1 MTLRDKILGIALV
14 VMLTVVTVVITTS
27 TFHSY
32 RQYEDA
38 LQSRSMAI
46 GKSLAIQFERLLQLG
61 LNVSDIIGFEEQC
74 QEVVEHY
81 PGIDVAM
88 VVDRDSLI
96 LFHNDRTMMGR
107 RYDVD
112 FAGLSGKEEFVEVS
126 EDGGIRNCA
135 VILVGTPQQ
144 EQIARIVISYPPE
157 FVGAKLKQMLMVDI
171 GVALLVMLMGLSA
184 LYFALKRHVIR
195 PLGALTG
202 TVAKLRETPNDL
214 TRRAYARDRDELGQ
228 LATAFNGL
236 MDELQQT
243 TVSKA
248 ELEDVLQELQRIS
261 DELFVQKERLEVTLN
276 SVEDAVISADSGM
289 LVTYLNPSAERILAC
304 SAHIAIGRP
313 VHDFVRLI
321 HVSTGEFLPLSFE
334 EVFGTGATDVD
345 DSDLELLRDGSNI
358 AVTYTAAPMH
368 TSEGQLMGGVLTLRD
383 VTAERRM
390 AQRLSWEATHDHLTG
405 LINRR
410 EFAVRLE
417 NAVLVSKSSHLT
429 HAVCFMDLDRFK
441 IINDSAGHAAG
452 DEFLKSMTQLFRSR
466 IRATDHLARLG
477 GDEFALLLEG
487 CPSERARAVL
497 DDLIAAVDDFRF
509 EFNGK
514 IFTAGI
520 SIGLVMVN
528 GEYDCDEILHMAD
541 TACYHA
547 KEQGGN
553 RVSVF
558 QIGDRELTT
567 RRLELSWVERIN
579 SALREDE
586 FILYQQ
592 TYLALNPEKGQRRH
606 MEVLLRMLDEN
617 GEPITP
623 GRFLPAAE
631 RHNLMPQIDRM
642 VIRKV
647 ISGYHELAARE
658 PGRPLTCSINLSG
671 ASLNSGDLYPFVE
684 ELIRKYDLPPAA
696 ICFEITE
703 TTAINNLRNASAFI
717 AKCKTQGIMFALD
730 DFGTGTSSF
739 GYLKKLQVDML
750 KIDGEFVRNMALDA
764 IDRAMTETMNHI
776 GKLMGLQTVAEYAE
790 NETIIRLLRSMGVD
804 FAQGYGVCMPKPLF
818 ESEGK

>member
-1 MTLRDKILGIALV
+1 MTLRDKILGIALA
-14 VMLTVVTVVITTS
+14 VMLMVVAVVITS
-27 TFHSY
+27 SAFHSY
-32 RQYEDA
+32 RQYEEA

-61 LNVSDIIGFEEQC
+61 LNISEIIGFEDQC
-74 QEVVEHY
+74 REVVEHY
-81 PGIDVAM
+81 PGIDVVM
-88 VVDRDSLI
+88 VVDRDGLI
-96 LFHNDRTMMGR
+96 LFHNDRTMMGQ

-112 FAGLSGKEEFVEVS
+112 FAGLSGKEEVVALS
-126 EDGGIRNCA
+126 EDGGIRNYA
-135 VILVGTPQQ
+135 VIPVGPPQQ
-144 EQIARIVISYPPE
+144 EQIASIVISYPPE
-157 FVGAKLKQMLMVDI
+157 FIAAKLRKMLMVDI
-171 GVALLVMLMGLSA
+171 GVALFVMFMGLTG
-184 LYFALKRHVIR
+184 LYFALKRYVIR

-202 TVAKLRETPNDL
+202 TVARLRETPNDL
-214 TRRAYARDRDELGQ
+214 SRRAHAKSRDELGQ

-248 ELEDVLQELQRIS
+248 ELENVLRELQEIS
-261 DELFVQKERLEVTLN
+261 EELFVRKEQLEVTLN
-276 SVEDAVISADSGM
+276 SVEDAVVSADTGM
-289 LVTYLNPSAERILAC
+289 LITYLNPSAERILGC

-321 HVSTGEFLPLSFE
+321 RGTTGEALPLPFE
-334 EVFGTGATDVD
+334 QVFATGVTEAD
-345 DSDLELLRDGSNI
+345 DSDIELLRAGSNLAI
-358 AVTYTAAPMH
+358 TYTAAPMH
-368 TSEGQLMGGVLTLRD
+368 ASNGHLIGGVLTLRD
-383 VTAERRM
+383 VTAARRM

-410 EFAVRLE
+410 EFALRLE
-417 NAVLVSKSSHLT
+417 NAVSVSKSSQLT

-452 DEFLKSMTQLFRSR
+452 DEFLKSLTQLFRSR

-487 CPSERARAVL
+487 CPFERARAVV

-509 EFNGK
+509 EFSGK
-514 IFTAGI
+514 MFTAGI

-528 GEYDCDEILHMAD
+528 GEHDCDEILHMAD

-553 RVSVF
+553 RVSVYR
-558 QIGDRELTT
+558 IEDTAMAT
-567 RRLELSWVERIN
+567 RRREISWVERIN
-579 SALREDE
+579 SALRENG

-592 TYLALNPEKGQRRH
+592 TYLALNPAKGQRRH
-606 MEVLLRMLDEN
+606 LEVLLRMVGES

-623 GRFLPAAE
+623 DRFLPAAE

-647 ISGYHELAARE
+647 FAGYHGLATRD
-658 PGRPLTCSINLSG
+658 PGLPLTCSINLSG

-684 ELIRKYDLPPAA
+684 ELVREHGLPPQA

-703 TTAINNLRNASAFI
+703 TTAINNLRNASEFI
-717 AKCKTQGIMFALD
+717 TQCKALGIMFALD

-739 GYLKKLQVDML
+739 GYLKRLQVDML
-750 KIDGEFVRNMALDA
+750 KIDGGFVRHMASDA
-764 IDRAMTETMNHI
+764 IDRALTETMNHV

-790 NETIIRLLRSMGVD
+790 NDIIIRMLRSMGVD
-804 FAQGYGVCMPKPLF
+804 YAQGYGVCMPKPLF
-818 ESEGK
+818 ESEE